1 MPRKLIAKLPFE
13 EIEDEILFTQA
24 ALAADPDAKDLVPLT
39 ESWLA
44 LIDQAQ
50 KTELELRREVA
61 HTDAARMVANARLDQ
76 ACMAFGDELW
86 MAADKD
92 RSSPRFKQF
101 FQEAPGR
108 FIRTA
113 LPRQIAQVRAWL
125 LSSDEVFLKHKP
137 ELETWVQAADTALI
151 ATRALAL
158 KRGQTA
164 VARDELAAD
173 LTRERDGL
181 AENLAARARERKLDR
196 AWPKAFFRTGPTRG
210 AKEEIEEE
218 MAEEASAA
226 E

>member
-44 LIDQAQ
+44 LIDKAQA
-50 KTELELRREVA
+50 TELDLRRQVA

-76 ACMAFGDELW
+76 ACIAFADELW
-86 MAADKD
+86 MAAGKD
-92 RSSPRFKQF
+92 RAATRFKQF
-101 FQEAPGR
+101 FREAPR
-108 FIRTA
+108 LFVRMA

-125 LSSDEVFLKHKP
+125 ESRDEVFLRHKP
-137 ELETWVQAADTALI
+137 NLEKWVQEADAALV

-158 KRGQTA
+158 KRGESA
-164 VARDELAAD
+164 IARDELASD

-196 AWPKAFFRTGPTRG
+196 AWPKTFFRTGPSRP
-210 AKEEIEEE
+210 AKDEIEEE
-218 MAEEASAA
+218 IGEEASAA